1 MATISPHD
9 IAPSGIPGSSALEQ
23 LAARPARARL
33 PQRRFAVGGL
43 VIAAALLYLIVSSF
57 GSAISSVVSPGQLLG
72 HGNVMYGQQVRLQG
86 VVVGSDR
93 QDAATLAHTFTVS
106 GGGRAVTVVYG
117 SDLPGGFKTGAQVEA
132 QGTYD
137 GHTFAATSLTAK
149 CPTKY
154 QAAPT
159 SG

>member
-43 VIAAALLYLIVSSF
+43 VIAVALIYLIVSSF
-57 GSAISSVVSPGQLLG
+57 SSAVSSVVSPGQLLG
-72 HGNVMYGQQVRLQG
+72 HGSVMYGQQVRLQG
-86 VVVGSDR
+86 VVVGADR
-93 QDAATLAHTFTVS
+93 QDAATLAHMFTVS